1 MTNLTVIIPH
11 YNGKHYLKE
20 CLDSIKNQ
28 GISLEVII
36 VDNGSQDRSQEYIKE
51 SYSEFTLIENRE
63 NLGFAVAVNQG
74 INASKGDY
82 IFLLNNDV
90 KLGPKCIDNL
100 IKCLEEDEKI
110 FSAASCMMQ
119 YEDKSKLDDAGD
131 EYNLLGWT
139 KKAGEGKSPQKY
151 PEKRDIF
158 SSCAGAALYR
168 RSILEEIRCF
178 DEKFFAYMEDV
189 DLGYRARIQGYRN
202 VYCPEAVVYHHGS
215 RTTGSRYNQ
224 FKIRL
229 AARNNIY
236 VPYKNMPWPQ
246 LLLNS
251 HFLILGFLTK
261 YLFFSKKKQGKYY
274 LEGVKEGLN
283 SLDKIQ
289 KVRYQREN
297 LVNYLKIE
305 WTLIKNTLK
314 FPFI

>member
-74 INASKGDY
+74 ISASKGDY

-131 EYNLLGWT
+131 EYTLLGWT
-139 KKAGEGKSPQKY
+139 KKVGEGKSPQKY

-178 DEKFFAYMEDV
+178 DERFFAYMEDV

-251 HFLILGFLTK
+251 PFLILGFLAK

-274 LEGVKEGLN
+274 LDGVKEGLN

>member
-1 MTNLTVIIPH
+1 MTNITVIIPH
-11 YNGKHYLKE
+11 HNGKHYLKE

-28 GISLEVII
+28 EIPLEVII
-36 VDNGSQDRSQEYIKE
+36 VDNGSRDGSQEYIKE
-51 SYSEFTLIENRE
+51 DYSEFTLIENQE

-82 IFLLNNDV
+82 VFLLNNDV
-90 KLGPKCIDNL
+90 KLGQKCIHNL
-100 IKCLEEDEKI
+100 VKCLEEDEKI
-110 FSAASCMMQ
+110 FSAASRMMQ
-119 YEDKSKLDDAGD
+119 YEDQSKLDDAGD
-131 EYNLLGWT
+131 EYTILGWT

-168 RSILEEIRCF
+168 RSIMEEVGYL
-178 DEKFFAYMEDV
+178 DENFFAYMEDV
-189 DLGYRARIQGYRN
+189 DLGYRARIRGYKN
-202 VYCPEAVVYHHGS
+202 VYCPMAVVYHHGS
-215 RTTGSRYNQ
+215 KTTGSRYNQ

-251 HFLILGFLTK
+251 PFLLLGFFAK
-261 YLFFSKKKQGKYY
+261 YLFFCKKKQGKYY

-283 SLDKIQ
+283 SLNRVN
-289 KVRYQREN
+289 KVRYREEN
-297 LVNYLKIE
+297 LVSYLKIE
-305 WTLIKNTLK
+305 WFLIKNTLK
-314 FPFI
+314 FVFL